1 MTRRRSFL
9 KAAGVA
15 GLAGLS
21 GCTGVIPSGGN
32 DTTAIGC
39 VLPLSGPFTRT
50 GQENRL
56 GLEIAKEYLNGQIL
70 DSEFELIFRDNESQP
85 GASVE
90 AAQSLVE
97 DENVDAI
104 IGPASSANGM
114 AVIEYIR
121 NQGEVPLLPTTV
133 SAIGAR
139 ENPENCNRYTFFLWP
154 SNRHLVPTGV
164 KFIQKLPNYVDMD
177 IDPSRVH
184 FVSLDYALGQNNLKL
199 LKEEMNKI
207 GGEVVGSTLVPI
219 GESDWSPY
227 ISEIAKS
234 DADVVTGV
242 LTWGSA
248 SQFIPQAESFGL
260 TDEKVMM
267 FNSGKP
273 VGQFAASTMPKEVP
287 GWFGTHFYNPNQETK
302 VNDEF
307 KKLYNNRDSKIL
319 PNSVAGGGFEIL
331 RSLSIAM
338 EEAGSTSTDDVINA
352 LEGLQWAS
360 IFGEINYRKSDHQ
373 CKLDFVGA
381 TREDTGSEIPEFKV
395 LEEYPDVIGPAE
407 CSV

>member
-21 GCTGVIPSGGN
+21 GCTGIMPSGGD

-56 GLEIAKEYLNGQIL
+56 GLEIAEEYLNGQIL

-133 SAIGAR
+133 SAIDAR
-139 ENPENCNRYTFFLWP
+139 ENPENCNQYTFFIWP
-154 SNRHLVPTGV
+154 SNRHLAPTGV
-164 KFIQKLPNYVDMD
+164 DFIQQLPNYVDMD

-184 FVSLDYALGQNNLKL
+184 FVSLDYALGQNNLEL
-199 LKEEMNKI
+199 VKEEMSNI

-227 ISEIAKS
+227 ISEIANS
-234 DADVVTGV
+234 EADVVTGV
-242 LTWGSA
+242 LTWGSV
-248 SQFIPQAESFGL
+248 SQLVPQAESFGL

-287 GWFGTHFYNPNQETK
+287 GWFGIHFYNPNQETE

-307 KKLYNNRDSKIL
+307 KQLYEGRDTNIL

-338 EEAGSTSTDDVINA
+338 EDAGSTDADDVIGS
-352 LEGLQWAS
+352 LEGLEWDS
-360 IFGEINYRKSDHQ
+360 IFGEIAYRESDHQ
-373 CKLDFVGA
+373 CKMDFVGA
-381 TREDTGSEIPEFKV
+381 TREDTGSETPEFEV

-407 CSV
+407 CDV